1 MDYDFKVKTANE
13 RAKVEDLFDY
23 EGCKVGRGTYGHVYK
38 ARRKDCSDSRDY
50 ALKQIEGTGLSM
62 SACREIALLRELK
75 HLNVINLIRVFL
87 SHNDRKVWLLFDY
100 AEHDLWHI
108 IKFHRAAKANKKPV
122 MVPKGM
128 VKSLLYQILD
138 GIHYLHT
145 NWVLHR
151 DLKPANILVMG
162 EGSERGRVKIA
173 DMGFARLFNAPLKP
187 LADLDPVV
195 VTFWYRAPE
204 LLLGARHYTKAI
216 DIWAIGCIFAELL
229 TSEPIFHCRQE
240 DIKTSNP
247 YHHDQ
252 LDRIFNVMGF
262 PHEKEWEDIRKMP
275 EHPTLLKDFKRS
287 SYQNCSLVK
296 YMERHKIK
304 PDSRAFHLLQK
315 LLLMDPTK
323 RITSEQAMQDVYFS
337 EDPLPT
343 QDVFAGCSIPYP
355 KREFLTDDDQDDKG
369 DANKMS
375 RQNPAASV
383 SCNQGG
389 ESINHSNQ
397 AKRVRLAPPQNQQ
410 QGGGGG
416 GGGGQ
421 QPEFH
426 HMSQQQQN
434 QQGGGQSG
442 QNVMFQGQ
450 QSQNQF
456 GQRF

>member
-1 MDYDFKVKTANE
+1 MTPVTVLCSSLATPRWPMMDYEFKVKTATE

-38 ARRKDCSDSRDY
+38 ARRKDGSDNRDY

-75 HLNVINLIRVFL
+75 HPNVINLIRVFL

-138 GIHYLHT
+138 GIHYLHS

-162 EGSERGRVKIA
+162 EGIERGRVKIA

-262 PHEKEWEDIRKMP
+262 PQEKEWEDIRKMP

-287 SYQNCSLVK
+287 NYSSCSLVK
-296 YMERHKIK
+296 YMDRHKIK
-304 PDSRAFHLLQK
+304 PDSKAFHLSSGL
-315 LLLMDPTK
+315 
-323 RITSEQAMQDVYFS
+323 
-337 EDPLPT
+337 
-343 QDVFAGCSIPYP
+343 VFAGCSIPYP
-355 KREFLTDDDQDDKG
+355 KREFLTDDDQEEKG
-369 DANKMS
+369 DASKMS
-375 RQNPAASV
+375 RQNPAAS
-383 SCNQGG
+383 
-389 ESINHSNQ
+389 
-397 AKRVRLAPPQNQQ
+397 NQQ
-410 QGGGGG
+410 QQQQQQGNNQQDFHAHVSQQQQANQQA
-416 GGGGQ
+416 GGGQ
-421 QPEFH
+421 Q
-426 HMSQQQQN
+426 QGN
-434 QQGGGQSG
+434 QQS
-442 QNVMFQGQ
+442 MFQGQ
-450 QSQNQF
+450 QAPGGF
-456 GQRF
+456 PGRY